1 MGFSQALV
9 AIVSIVLIFG
19 GPIIAIYLYLS
30 FSNKNKAK
38 KMETLVKVVEHG
50 AEVDPELL
58 KMLDEPS
65 GPTIDLRKG
74 LVWLALGIP
83 LTIALFFANGGEEW
97 EVGLFGLIPV
107 FIGIAYL
114 IVMKYGH
121 DESKTG

>member
-1 MGFSQALV
+1 MEGGIVIGIV
-9 AIVSIVLIFG
+9 AVLLSLG
-19 GPIIAIYLYLS
+19 GPILAFYLFLH

-38 KMETLVKVVEHG
+38 KMDTLVKLIEHG

-65 GPTIDLRKG
+65 GPKADLRKG
-74 LVWLALGIP
+74 VVWLAIGIP
-83 LTIALFFANGGEEW
+83 LTVALFFVNGGEEW